1 MGYTIRVDKY
11 RFTDWYRFNRNTS
24 KPNFDEIWGTELY
37 DHSGTATFF
46 NDENINLA
54 DRPEMKE
61 TVAELR
67 KLLQAGWKGSLPP
80 SI

>member
-46 NDENINLA
+46 NDENANLA
-54 DRPEMKE
+54 DQPEMKE
-61 TVAELR
+61 TIAELR